1 MAKLLRSL
9 FIASL
14 WLVPATALA
23 DNHEVW
29 PCTLLP
35 AVCSAPP
42 PVDTSAPW
50 LEANAANAVTAIV
63 LLGLFVISTRR
74 SRWEATQADRV
85 ERKRSWSQPPSYS
98 DI

>member
-9 FIASL
+9 FAAVLWSL
-14 WLVPATALA
+14 PATALA

-42 PVDTSAPW
+42 PVTAAAPW
-50 LEANAANAVTAIV
+50 LEANAANALTVIV
-63 LLGLFVISTRR
+63 LFVLFVISTRR
-74 SRWEATQADRV
+74 SRWEATPEDRV
-85 ERKRSWSQPPSYS
+85 ERKRAWSHAPSYNS
-98 DI
+98 